1 MGRSTPEGK
10 RRKPFPRQTMVLSPL
25 DLTILAAYI
34 ALTMVLGMVFSRKG
48 TESIDAF
55 FVSGRTLPWWLAGV
69 SMIASAFAVDTPL
82 GITTM
87 VAENGIAGVWYAW
100 SFVLGGAGMLG
111 AFVFS
116 ALLRR
121 SRVITIAEIA
131 ELRYD
136 GKPAAFLRGW
146 ILKAVWTRSAAVVP
160 DVNRH
165 VVLGAILAFTLLYT
179 AASGLWGI
187 AATDFLQFI
196 VGSLGSF
203 CLAAFAWK
211 HIGGVGHLVD
221 GLAQRFGPEQA
232 ALRLEFFP
240 SLGTPFF
247 TTFLVFITLKWW
259 GNPPPAVLQRIV
271 ASKDEFHAS
280 RATFLFSVVAFGL
293 NYWPMILVALV
304 SLVVFP
310 DLPLANAEV
319 GYARLIVTLLPSGLL
334 GLMLASLVAAFM
346 STVDTHINYGASF
359 MVNDIY
365 RRFFVR
371 EASAAHYVR
380 AAQVST
386 AVMLGV
392 AVLCAYSMNS
402 VGGAWYYMSML
413 TAGYGIVAVARWFWW
428 RINAWSEISAL
439 LASLLGSTM
448 LEPKIARALG
458 YWDALV
464 RIGWQGHVRL
474 FGHVYFMNVT
484 LAKWQYRFCGVIL
497 LCTVAWLIVT
507 FLTPPTS
514 EHRLVAFCR
523 MVRPFPHLWKPIA
536 INHPDIDWNRDAA
549 RVGLQWVL
557 GVVATFAFCFG
568 MGHLMFLRFG
578 LGFFLLACSGVAMYA
593 LLRPFGRAVSG
604 LQSR

>member
-1 MGRSTPEGK
+1 
-10 RRKPFPRQTMVLSPL
+10 MVLSHL
-25 DLTILAAYI
+25 DLTILAAYM
-34 ALTMVLGMVFSRKG
+34 ALTVALGMVFSRKA
-48 TESIDAF
+48 TQSIDAF

-69 SMIASAFAVDTPL
+69 SMIASAFAIDTPL
-82 GITTM
+82 GITSM

-136 GKPAAFLRGW
+136 GTPAAFLRGFKGCYFGILANAVTLGW
-146 ILKAVWTRSAAVVP
+146 IIKAVWTVSEAVVP
-160 DVNRH
+160 DINRH
-165 VVLGAILAFTLLYT
+165 LILGAILAFTLLYT

-203 CLAAFAWK
+203 CLAALAWK
-211 HIGGVGHLVD
+211 HIGGIGQLVA
-221 GLAQRFGPEQA
+221 GLAERFGPEQA

-271 ASKDEFHAS
+271 ASKDESHAS

-293 NYWPMILVALV
+293 NYWPMIFAALV
-304 SLVVFP
+304 SLVVFS

-319 GYARLIVTLLPSGLL
+319 GYAKLIVTLLPSGLL
-334 GLMLASLVAAFM
+334 GLMLASLIAAFM

-386 AVMLGV
+386 AVMLGIAIV
-392 AVLCAYSMNS
+392 CAYTMNS

-439 LASLLGSTM
+439 LASLLGSTL
-448 LEPKIARALG
+448 LEPKIARLLG
-458 YWDALV
+458 YWDALR
-464 RIGWQGHVRL
+464 RIGWQCHIRL
-474 FGHVYFMNVT
+474 FGHWYYMNVT
-484 LAKWQYRFCGVIL
+484 LAKWQYRFCVVIL
-497 LCTVAWLIVT
+497 ICTVVWLSVT

-514 EHRLVAFCR
+514 EHRLAAFCR
-523 MVRPFPHLWKPIA
+523 MVRPFPHLWRPIV
-536 INHPDIDWNRDAA
+536 INHPDIDWNRNAA
-549 RVGLQWVL
+549 RVGMQWVL
-557 GVVATFAFCFG
+557 GVLATFAFCFG
-568 MGHLMFLRFG
+568 MGHVMFLRFG
-578 LGFFLLACSGVAMYA
+578 LGLSLVACSGAAMYV
-593 LLRPFGRAVSG
+593 LLRPAGRAVSG
-604 LQSR
+604 VQGR